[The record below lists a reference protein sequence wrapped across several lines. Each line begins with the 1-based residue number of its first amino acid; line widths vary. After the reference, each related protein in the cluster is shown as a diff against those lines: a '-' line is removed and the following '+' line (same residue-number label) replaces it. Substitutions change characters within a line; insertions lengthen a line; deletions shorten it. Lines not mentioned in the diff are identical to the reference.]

1 MSDWDSVTVLRK
13 KAPKS
18 STLKTESAVNQA
30 RRQGVA
36 VDTQQKYGAGT
47 NKQHVTTKNTAKL
60 DRETE
65 ELRHDKIPL
74 DVGKLIQQGRQG
86 KGLSQKDLATK
97 ICEKQQVVTD
107 YEAGRGIPN
116 NLILGKMERVLGIKL
131 RGKERGQP
139 IAPPANSTTKPT
151 SAPQQQQQQH
161 RHREQHHQQESGGW
175 STVSGRRK

>member
-1 MSDWDSVTVLRK
+1 MSDWDAVTVLRK

-18 STLKTESAVNQA
+18 SAMKTESAVNQA

-74 DVGKLIQQGRQG
+74 DVGKLIMQGRQG

-139 IAPPANSTTKPT
+139 IAPPGK
-151 SAPQQQQQQH
+151 
-161 RHREQHHQQESGGW
+161 
-175 STVSGRRK
+175 K